1 MRAVAVKGKKPMF
14 TDFWNWFAAP
24 FQYPFMQTALGV
36 SIFVGIVS
44 AVLSCYLILKGWS
57 LMGDALSHA
66 VLPGVVL
73 AYILSIPLAVGAF
86 VAGLFCAFSIGWVKQ
101 HSRVK
106 EDTVIGLVFTAFF
119 AFGLILVSRTPSD
132 IHLMHILYGN
142 ALGIEPDD
150 LIQTLVSGTIA
161 LAVVAVLRRD
171 LMLFCFDPNHARAIG
186 LNTTA
191 LYYTLLALLALTV
204 VAALQAVGLI
214 LAIAMLIT
222 PGAIAYLLTDRF
234 DHMQVLAVVA
244 AVLAGVAGVYL
255 SFYLDASSGGC
266 IVVVQALLFFTTLIF
281 GPKRGLLARTIQ
293 RRQARQRAIA
303 MAS

>member
-1 MRAVAVKGKKPMF
+1 MF